1 VLGPIHYVIC
11 VRNPCAVA
19 ESLVMRNGMRF
30 ADAERL
36 WLAHTQAALA
46 ETAGHSRLLVFYEDL
61 FEDWRPQLRR
71 MAAFVGD
78 PQRADDPKVH
88 AALSAFLDRD
98 LWHHRYTLDDVIR
111 SQGVSAA
118 TRSLY
123 CLLRENQAQASNLDT
138 LRTHRDRLTSRIRT
152 MSEEAADAQR
162 ELAATIAGL
171 EHERRALGGTIHAI
185 HASTSWQLAAGART
199 GLATLL
205 PYGTRRR
212 LWFERGI
219 RSVARR
225 VGRGQEPV
233 AEPRTA

>member
-1 VLGPIHYVIC
+1 MHYVIC

-19 ESLVMRNGMRF
+19 ESLVVRNGIRF
-30 ADAERL
+30 AEAERL
-36 WLAHTQAALA
+36 WLTHMQAALA
-46 ETAGHSRLLVFYEDL
+46 QTAGHSRLLVFYEDL

-78 PQRADDPKVH
+78 PQRAEDPKVH
-88 AALSAFLDRD
+88 AALGAFLDRE
-98 LWHHRYTLDDVIR
+98 LWHHRHTLDDVVR
-111 SQGVSAA
+111 SGGVSTA

-123 CLLRENQAQASNLDT
+123 CLLRENQAQATNLDT

-152 MSEEAADAQR
+152 MSEEAAAAQR
-162 ELAATIAGL
+162 EHAATIAGL
-171 EHERRALGGTIHAI
+171 EDERQALGGTIEAI
-185 HASTSWQLAAGART
+185 HTSTSWRLAAGSRAA
-199 GLATLL
+199 LATVL

-225 VGRGQEPV
+225 VGRAQEPV